1 MNKSMSGMLRP
12 AALLYR
18 AVVQV
23 RNLWFEKKILRS
35 RHTPVPVVSV
45 GNITAG
51 GTGKTPLADWI
62 IRFLISCGERPAL
75 LSRGYGRSTKGI
87 VLVSD
92 GERLLCG
99 SRESGDE
106 SAMLA
111 ARNPGIVAVVAEK
124 RTEGAAFIMRR
135 FAGRPPSVIVLD
147 DAFQHRQLHRD
158 LDIVVVNATEAYF
171 NAAMLPAGR
180 LREPLA
186 NIRRADI
193 AVISNANDRKTA
205 SAIAADLERRGL
217 QVAQAR
223 TTPGSLV
230 PFIDAGK
237 PEAAR
242 PGCRVLAFA
251 GIGSPAGFVGSLEAC
266 GCRVDAHRFFRDH
279 EPYTREKLLPMLEE
293 ARKKGILPVTTE
305 KDYYR
310 MLGEPWFADL
320 SAEYP
325 LHFLEI
331 SIAFTE
337 GRKVLEE
344 MLIATIRNFRKA

>member
-1 MNKSMSGMLRP
+1 MNESLSLLLRP
-12 AALLYR
+12 AGLLYR

-23 RNLWFEKKILRS
+23 RNLWFEKKILLS
-35 RHTPVPVVSV
+35 RRAPVPVLSI

-75 LSRGYGRSTKGI
+75 LSRGYGRSTKGV

-92 GERLLCG
+92 GESLLCG

-135 FAGRPPSVIVLD
+135 FAGCPPSVIVLD

-158 LDIVVVNATEAYF
+158 LDIVVVNAAEAYF
-171 NAAMLPAGR
+171 NSAMLPEGR

-193 AVISNANDRKTA
+193 AVISNANDRKSA
-205 SAIAADLERRGL
+205 LAIAADLERRGL
-217 QVAQAR
+217 RVAQSR
-223 TTPGSLV
+223 TSPGSLV
-230 PFIDAGK
+230 PFIDAEK
-237 PEAAR
+237 PETAR
-242 PGCRVLAFA
+242 PGCSVLAFA

-266 GCRVDAHRFFRDH
+266 GCTVEAHRFFRDH
-279 EPYTREKLLPMLEE
+279 EPYTKEKLLPMLEE

-331 SIAFTE
+331 SVEFTE
-337 GRKVLEE
+337 GREVLEK
-344 MLIATIRNFRKA
+344 MLIAAIRNFRKA

>member
-1 MNKSMSGMLRP
+1 MNESLNMLLRP

-23 RNLWFEKKILRS
+23 RNLLFEKKIFRS
-35 RHTPVPVVSV
+35 RRAPVPVLSI

-62 IRFLISCGERPAL
+62 IRFLILCGERPAL
-75 LSRGYGRSTKGI
+75 LSRGYGRSTKGV

-92 GERLLCG
+92 GETLLCG

-111 ARNPGIVAVVAEK
+111 ARNPGIVAAVAEK
-124 RTEGAAFIMRR
+124 RTDGAAFIMRR
-135 FAGRPPSVIVLD
+135 FASRPPSVIVLD

-158 LDIVVVNATEAYF
+158 LDIVVVNAAEAYF
-171 NAAMLPAGR
+171 NAAMLPEGR

-217 QVAQAR
+217 RVAQAR
-223 TTPGSLV
+223 TSPGSLV
-230 PFIDAGK
+230 PFIDAEK
-237 PEAAR
+237 PETAR
-242 PGCRVLAFA
+242 PGCSVLAFA
-251 GIGSPAGFVGSLEAC
+251 GIGSPEGFVGSLEAF
-266 GCRVDAHRFFRDH
+266 GCTVESRRFFRDH

-310 MLGEPWFADL
+310 MLGEPWFAEL

-331 SIAFTE
+331 SLEFTE
-337 GRKVLEE
+337 GREVLEK
-344 MLIATIRNFRKA
+344 MLIDAIRNFRKA